1 MRVACRAA
9 PRSSCPVFDCKTAL
23 AQYCVIAIA
32 FYFCDFGSWCVREP
46 PRTSQSNLEDAF
58 HATWHSAKFIFASP
72 MHAWGA
78 RGAGDAWKRGM
89 GGGLGPVQRRMDLQ
103 SIGLCPQGF
112 ESSRCKTWRG
122 RVTQYRSGA
131 PDLGARAPSAANRVI
146 VSAQNSGGVG
156 ARRAC
161 MHKGEGRYGAER
173 GRERLS
179 RTLARRPFS
188 LAYINT
194 HVTDTSWYTC
204 TKLCV
209 CT

>member
-1 MRVACRAA
+1 MQNGSCAILCYCHCILFLRLWELVRSGAPAHFSIELGRCVPCNLALCKVDFRLPDAC
-9 PRSSCPVFDCKTAL
+9 L
-23 AQYCVIAIA
+23 
-32 FYFCDFGSWCVREP
+32 
-46 PRTSQSNLEDAF
+46 
-58 HATWHSAKFIFASP
+58 
-72 MHAWGA
+72 GA
-78 RGAGDAWKRGM
+78 RGAGDAWGRGM
-89 GGGLGPVQRRMDLQ
+89 GGLEPVQRRMDLQ

-122 RVTQYRSGA
+122 RVAQHRSGA

-179 RTLARRPFS
+179 RSLARRPFS